1 MKHTICFIDDK
12 IPVSQYPDYFKDTD
26 IINESVLNFLL
37 KKEGTNWSDTAVKNM
52 CERLINDSENWS
64 ISAFTSPNFYNN
76 YVDETVYAPE
86 IIIFDWDYN
95 AGAGTYESED
105 CLLRILK
112 TSYTMIFIF
121 SEQDNIDEIKRVVE
135 EEKFIKF
142 KERLSVIDKSDPN
155 SINSI
160 FTQIEQKE
168 ANNFSFKYGHEIIYN
183 SNKAINKIMSDIS
196 QLSIEEFSA
205 SIGEIEDGKYLVT
218 NDGFIDV
225 IIPRYRRALY
235 NISQTNFSITKTGD
249 SCIDEVRRVWAYRSY
264 DDTPP
269 QNVSMGDV
277 IKAQNGGYFLVISS
291 DCHLNRFWQKNGGY
305 VSLIPLN
312 KTHSD
317 IGKKQRKLMNSAN
330 QNITSI
336 NNSQI
341 AMTVLPAVPISS
353 KELRD
358 FIVLPKSIISI
369 KVDKPAELGKK
380 TPLTYDL
387 FKGYSKVV
395 SVMDPF
401 KSPLI
406 HFIMDNIT
414 GYGCP
419 DFPTTL
425 QEYLKDRIK

>member
-12 IPVSQYPDYFKDTD
+12 IPVSQYPEYFKDTD

-37 KKEGTNWSDTAVKNM
+37 KNEGTNWSDTVVKNM
-52 CERLINDSENWS
+52 CERLINDSDKWS

-76 YVDETVYAPE
+76 YVNETVYAPE
-86 IIIFDWDYN
+86 IIIYDWDYN
-95 AGAGTYESED
+95 TGVGSNESED
-105 CLLRILK
+105 CLLEILK
-112 TSYTMIFIF
+112 TSYTMIFVF
-121 SEQDNIDEIKRVVE
+121 SEQDNIDGINSVLDDV
-135 EEKFIKF
+135 KFNNF
-142 KERLSVIDKSDPN
+142 KERLSVIDKNDPN

-168 ANNFSFKYGHEIIYN
+168 ADNFSFKYGHEIIYN

-205 SIGEIEDGKYLVT
+205 SIGEIENGKYLVT

-235 NISQTNFSITKTGD
+235 NINQTNFSITKTGD
-249 SCIDEVRRVWAYRSY
+249 SYIDEVRRVWAYRSY
-264 DDTPP
+264 DDTPSH
-269 QNVSMGDV
+269 NVSMGDI

-305 VSLIPLN
+305 ISLIPLN
-312 KTHSD
+312 KTYSK

-358 FIVLPKSIISI
+358 FIVLPKSIVSI

-380 TPLTYDL
+380 VPLTYDL

-419 DFPTTL
+419 DFPKTL